1 MYKLKDIILLFFLNC
16 VQKGQNAK
24 KNKKKIKKEH

>member
-16 VQKGQNAK
+16 VQKGQNTK
-24 KNKKKIKKEH
+24 KKKIKKEH